1 MNEHVTVE
9 GALAE
14 IARTLSR
21 MTDPGS
27 TLIELGLSGLLF
39 GCDADELIRIDK
51 ACARFLYARV
61 DRTGLR
67 PAPADNSWL
76 EKLPAGLVRVTADR
90 LRTVA
95 ATPGPD
101 SEVATQ
107 ALLELYSMASE
118 VPA

>member
-1 MNEHVTVE
+1 MLVDIAEPGVQARLTTIKTGALTWRQMNEHVTVE

-76 EKLPAGLVRVTADR
+76 EKLP
-90 LRTVA
+90 
-95 ATPGPD
+95 PD
-101 SEVATQ
+101 
-107 ALLELYSMASE
+107 
-118 VPA
+118 